1 MKKII
6 VFIVLIFFGCS
17 EKKDCDHINS
27 VFNSDEFGFI
37 YIENKGRSGY
47 TYKMKVKSEI
57 KDSQYIYSTN
67 NIWPAEIYHILDR
80 GDTLRKFKNDSVIYI
95 LKKDQIFEYKN
106 RCGETYVNNI
116 VFSEFLK
123 KYK

>member
-1 MKKII
+1 M
-6 VFIVLIFFGCS
+6 
-17 EKKDCDHINS
+17 S

-67 NIWPAEIYHILDR
+67 NIWPAEIYHILDS

-95 LKKDQIFEYKN
+95 LKFSGK
-106 RCGETYVNNI
+106 RCIG
-116 VFSEFLK
+116 
-123 KYK
+123 